1 MACHQ
6 EERRPDRNNHRLVC
20 RTKPRGRDRG
30 TLKRAK
36 KRGTGGSKEDES
48 REKSISCWKEGSR
61 SKDISFE
68 RRGVS
73 SMLPRPEATTKDPST
88 DTNVAYFFFFSL
100 LFTIPLLS
108 PFFLLPFSPSFSLS
122 FASSLV
128 KSSGSTISRRK
139 WSLQGDRRVHWK
151 APWKKRLY
159 YKLRYKVSV
168 LARLFVSTSADRTI
182 RRHPVARGFNWFAS
196 RIVFLQF
203 QRSFEV

>member
-151 APWKKRLY
+151 APRKKRLY

-182 RRHPVARGFNWFAS
+182 HRHPVARGFNWFAS